1 MTNEERRRAGGE
13 AMVKSRRDIGSTMEK
28 SRRAGGD
35 AMIERR
41 TGESVVRDIN
51 ALTAPPR
58 RSKTLPTIS
67 PVGSLPAKVG
77 TGTYKA
83 PAAASGGGIASPLVE
98 GASGDGPS
106 LAREYYAGVTLT
118 SSDGLIS
125 LDVEPLK
132 KLTMRDANGSPV
144 VMEFA
149 QP

>member
-1 MTNEERRRAGGE
+1 MTNEELRRASGE
-13 AMVKSRRDIGSTMEK
+13 ALVKRRRDIGDTMEK

-58 RSKTLPTIS
+58 QRK
-67 PVGSLPAKVG
+67 SLPSIDSVG
-77 TGTYKA
+77 ALPARRGSGVYSA
-83 PAAASGGGIASPLVE
+83 PAASSGAGIASPLLE

>member
-1 MTNEERRRAGGE
+1 MALGDSRRASGAAMEANRRASGAANEANRRAGGA
-13 AMVKSRRDIGSTMEK
+13 AMESSRRGQQ
-28 SRRAGGD
+28 
-35 AMIERR
+35 
-41 TGESVVRDIN
+41 VVEDIN
-51 ALTAPPR
+51 SLTAPSAR
-58 RSKTLPTIS
+58 RKTLKTIDA
-67 PVGSLPAKVG
+67 VGGVPSKVG
-77 TGTYKA
+77 TGTYKV